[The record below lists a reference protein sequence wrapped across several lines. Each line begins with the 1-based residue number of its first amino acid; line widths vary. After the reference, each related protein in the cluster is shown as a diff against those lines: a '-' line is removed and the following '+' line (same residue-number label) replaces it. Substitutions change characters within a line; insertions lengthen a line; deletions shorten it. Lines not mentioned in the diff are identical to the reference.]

1 MHARAYGA
9 PGGCVVDS
17 APAMKGTCEVPMA
30 TGVGKGG
37 RLVAAVLAA
46 AALGLLAA
54 AAAGPGAVWPVPAGT
69 AAGNRVQTQGRGTFP
84 AFQILRAPTG
94 KAIAW
99 LVAGP
104 LAAGEPARLIGSRAD
119 ATLVA
124 YAVER
129 GSLRLLFE
137 IPEGTSPD
145 AAPAVPVVTRGGE
158 RAVVAAALDGSL
170 TVVWGGHE
178 ARVPL
183 AVTLSPLAH
192 LVPVDVDGDGIEE
205 LLALSREGE
214 LLLIGGLPEHA
225 RVTARLALHTTPD
238 AHIVVGDLD
247 GNGRPEAVLLTGP
260 TDRYPHGALGDAI
273 ETETLTVVELGA
285 GLLRERARFTLP
297 ADAVFEDL
305 GPILADLDG
314 DGRPEI
320 LVVRSTQ
327 SQGAAVV
334 AFAWRG
340 GRLEPF
346 AEGPAL
352 GKFGRWIHLLGVA
365 DMEGAGRPQVVGMRT
380 PDANGVLQVFDVAP
394 PRLALRTERSGGS
407 THAFGS
413 RNLDQVALADLAG
426 NGHPQIVVPHGRR
439 RRIVAMEWLGG
450 GLLERWG
457 YELGGPIA
465 SNLVVADLAGGGLLD
480 LAVADAGGN
489 LHVLLSRR

>member
-1 MHARAYGA
+1 
-9 PGGCVVDS
+9 
-17 APAMKGTCEVPMA
+17 MA
-30 TGVGKGG
+30 KKVRKTGWP
-37 RLVAAVLAA
+37 LAAALA
-46 AALGLLAA
+46 AALGLVAA
-54 AAAGPGAVWPVPAGT
+54 AAAGPGAVWLVPAGT
-69 AAGNRVQTQGRGTFP
+69 AAGNRVQTQGHGTFP
-84 AFQILRAPTG
+84 AFQILRVRTG
-94 KAIAW
+94 KPIAW

-104 LAAGEPARLIGSRAD
+104 LAVGEPARLIGSRAD
-119 ATLVA
+119 AALVA

-129 GSLRLLFE
+129 GGLRVLFE

-145 AAPAVPVVTRGGE
+145 AAPAVPIVTRGGE

-170 TVVWGGHE
+170 TMVWGG
-178 ARVPL
+178 RQGRLPL

-192 LVPVDVDGDGIEE
+192 LVPVDVDGDGVQE

-225 RVTARLALHTTPD
+225 RVTARLALHTMPD
-238 AHIVVGDLD
+238 ARIVVGDLD
-247 GNGRPEAVLLTGP
+247 GSGRPEAVLLAGP

-273 ETETLTVVELGA
+273 ETEAIAVVELGA
-285 GLLRERARFTLP
+285 GLLREKARFTLP

-314 DGRPEI
+314 DGRPEV

-346 AEGPAL
+346 AEGPPL
-352 GKFGRWIHLLGVA
+352 GKFGRWMHLLGVA

-380 PDANGVLQVFDVAP
+380 PHANGILQVFDVAP
-394 PRLALRTERSGGS
+394 PRLALRTERPGGS

-413 RNLDQVALADLAG
+413 RNMDQVALADLAG
-426 NGHPQIVVPHGRR
+426 SGHPQIVAPAGRR
-439 RRIVAMEWLGG
+439 RRVVAMEWLGG
-450 GLLERWG
+450 ALLERWG
-457 YELGGPIA
+457 YELGGPVA